1 MVHRQKRSLRTLA
14 TVIALI
20 IVAVVFS
27 GRLFQIQVV
36 QAAELNEVSQD
47 KRAVHSAIPG
57 IRGDVVDRNGVTL
70 ATTDELYDVQLSPK
84 NTRVRDGVFY
94 RQAPEGQSGTVPV
107 TTEEAYEEIAAI
119 TGQTAAEIKQIVDD
133 ALEVNP
139 KSDFAYVKREIT
151 LDQLNQLKELRIPW
165 LTFAA
170 NYQRLYPNGA
180 VAGNLIGFSG
190 ADQEPLAGVE
200 RSQDAC
206 LAGVDGYE
214 TYEKGADGVALPGS
228 TVVRK
233 QAVNGGTVQLTIDRD
248 LQWQAQ
254 QLVDDYHKRLGT
266 EYVYAVL
273 MDAKTGELLAVAE
286 DGSVDP
292 GDVNAGDPAK
302 REARSVVAPYE
313 PGSTHKTVT
322 VATLLEEGLATPTTR
337 YDTPWTMQ
345 PEPGVRFSDWYEHG
359 VEPWTLTG
367 IYVNSS
373 NVGTAMMGTM
383 ASAQTRYEYMRK
395 FGLGERTN
403 IGLSVEDSGLLYLP
417 EDWDKQTNYNVTF
430 GQGFSSTIVQTAS
443 VYQTIANGGVRIPPS
458 LVKGCLNADGSF
470 DEFDSGDPVEVVSE
484 RTADQILQ
492 MMETLVNETW
502 TRELNIP
509 GYRIGG
515 KTGTGEQSD
524 GQGRYRTDYVH
535 SFASIFPIDDPQY
548 VVVASL
554 GFPDV
559 YLTATPSVVKLVREI
574 EEATIR
580 TMQVAPSTGK
590 FQALPIY
597 AQ

>member
-1 MVHRQKRSLRTLA
+1 MPARKKRSMRTLA
-14 TVIALI
+14 TVIVLVL
-20 IVAVVFS
+20 VAVVFS

-47 KRAVHSAIPG
+47 KRAVHSSIPG
-57 IRGDVVDRNGVTL
+57 LRGDVVDRNGITF

-84 NTRVRDGVFY
+84 NTQVRDGTFY
-94 RQAPEGQSGTVPV
+94 RPAPEGQSGTVPV
-107 TTEEAYEEIAAI
+107 TAEEAYAEIGEI
-119 TGQTAAEIKQIVDD
+119 TGQSGEEIQEIVDN
-133 ALEVNP
+133 ALEINP

-151 LDQLNQLKELRIPW
+151 LDQLNALKELRIPW

-180 VAGNLIGFSG
+180 IGGNIVGFSG
-190 ADQEPLAGVE
+190 ADQIPLAGVE
-200 RSQDAC
+200 RSQDEC
-206 LAGVDGYE
+206 LAGAAGYE

-228 TVVRK
+228 TVVRE
-233 QAVNGGTVQLTIDRD
+233 QAVNGGTVELTIDRD

-254 QLVDDYHKRLGT
+254 QLVDDYHNRLGT

-292 GDVNAGDPAK
+292 GDVNAGDPKK
-302 REARSVVAPYE
+302 REARSVVFPYE

-322 VATLLEEGLATPTTR
+322 VATLIEEGLATPTSR

-345 PEPGVRFSDWYEHG
+345 PEAGVRFSDWYEHG

-373 NVGTAMMGTM
+373 NVGTAMMGTK

-403 IGLSVEDSGLLYLP
+403 IGLAVEDSGLLYEP
-417 EDWDKQTNYNVTF
+417 QDWDKQTNYNVTF

-458 LVKGCLNADGSF
+458 VVRGCQASDGTF
-470 DEFDSGDPVEVVSE
+470 EEFDSGESVRVVSQD
-484 RTADQILQ
+484 TADDVLQ
-492 MMETLVNETW
+492 MMETLVEDSW
-502 TRELNIP
+502 ERELTIP

-524 GQGRYRTDYVH
+524 GQGQYRTDYVH
-535 SFASIFPIDDPQY
+535 SFASVFPIDDPQY

-559 YLTATPSVVKLVREI
+559 YQTATPSAVKLVREI

-580 TMQVAPSTGK
+580 TMQVAPSTGE
-590 FQALPIY
+590 FTALPIY
-597 AQ
+597 AD

>member
-1 MVHRQKRSLRTLA
+1 MRTLA
-14 TVIALI
+14 TVIVLVL
-20 IVAVVFS
+20 VAVVFS

-36 QAAELNEVSQD
+36 QAAELNEVSED
-47 KRAVHSAIPG
+47 KRAVHSSIPG
-57 IRGDVVDRNGVTL
+57 LRGDVVDRNGITL

-84 NTRVRDGVFY
+84 NTQVRDGIFY
-94 RQAPEGQSGTVPV
+94 RSAPDGQSGTVPV
-107 TTEEAYEEIAAI
+107 TAEEAYAEIGEI
-119 TGQTAAEIKQIVDD
+119 TGQTGEEIKEIVDQ
-133 ALEVNP
+133 ALEINP

-151 LDQLNQLKELRIPW
+151 LDQLNALKELRIPW

-180 VAGNLIGFSG
+180 IAGNIVGFSG
-190 ADQEPLAGVE
+190 ADQIPLAGVE

-206 LAGVDGYE
+206 LAGVEGYE

-228 TVVRK
+228 TVVRE
-233 QAVNGGTVQLTIDRD
+233 QAITGGTVELTIDRD
-248 LQWQAQ
+248 LQWQSQ
-254 QLVDDYHKRLGT
+254 QLVDEYHKRFGT

-292 GDVNAGDPAK
+292 GDINAGDAGK
-302 REARSVVAPYE
+302 REARSVVFPYE

-322 VATLLEEGLATPTTR
+322 VATLIEEGLATPTTR

-373 NVGTAMMGTM
+373 NVGTAMMGTK
-383 ASAQTRYEYMRK
+383 ASPQTRYDYMRK

-403 IGLSVEDSGLLYLP
+403 IGLSSEDSGLLYEP
-417 EDWDKQTNYNVTF
+417 GDWDKQTNYNVTF

-458 LVKGCLNADGSF
+458 VVRGCQESDGTF
-470 DEFDSGDPVEVVSE
+470 TEFDSGEPVTVVSE
-484 RTADQILQ
+484 QTAQDVLH
-492 MMETLVNETW
+492 MMETLVNDTW
-502 TRELNIP
+502 SRELTIP

-535 SFASIFPIDDPQY
+535 SFASVFPVDDPQY

-559 YLTATPSVVKLVREI
+559 YQTATPAAVSLVREI

-580 TMQVAPSTGK
+580 TMQVAPSTGE
-590 FQALPIY
+590 FTALPIY
-597 AQ
+597 AE